1 MTPMVIARGDSWAG
15 SLAVSQ
21 YTDRLRVMW
30 DRTPFPV
37 MTTGVFA
44 PHSSNNVYIIA
55 KRLRAQSVLP
65 GRRAV
70 EPELRT
76 ILVGS
81 GAALEALIECAG
93 RDDICQHV
101 DQQFELVA
109 FSCFVGDA
117 LREGTERFL
126 AEDLAP
132 ILSGQSLSARTNKI
146 NLPAVE
152 WARPGAK
159 PAPLRK
165 AG

>member
-1 MTPMVIARGDSWAG
+1 M
-15 SLAVSQ
+15 SQ

-44 PHSSNNVYIIA
+44 PHSSNNVYVIA
-55 KRLRAQSVLP
+55 KRLRAQGATS

-70 EPELRT
+70 EPELQA
-76 ILVGS
+76 IHVGS
-81 GAALEALIECAG
+81 GAALDELIDCAG

-101 DQQFELVA
+101 DQQYELVA
-109 FSCFVGDA
+109 FSCFVGES

-132 ILSGQSLSARTNKI
+132 ALAARDLNARTNRI

>member
-1 MTPMVIARGDSWAG
+1 MVIARGDSWAG

-30 DRTPFPV
+30 DRTLFPV

-44 PHSSNNVYIIA
+44 PHSSNNVYVIA
-55 KRLRAQSVLP
+55 KRLRAQAAP
-65 GRRAV
+65 AGRRAV
-70 EPELRT
+70 EPELQA
-76 ILVGS
+76 IHVGS
-81 GAALEALIECAG
+81 GAALDELMLCAG
-93 RDDICQHV
+93 RDEICQHV
-101 DQQFELVA
+101 DQEYELIA
-109 FSCFVGDA
+109 FSCFVGDG

-126 AEDLAP
+126 AEE
-132 ILSGQSLSARTNKI
+132 LSPALSASLPSARTNRI

>member
-1 MTPMVIARGDSWAG
+1 V
-15 SLAVSQ
+15 VQ

-44 PHSSNNVYIIA
+44 PHSSNNVYVIA
-55 KRLRAQSVLP
+55 KRLRAQAAP
-65 GRRAV
+65 AGRRAA
-70 EPELRT
+70 EPELQA
-76 ILVGS
+76 IHVGS
-81 GAALEALIECAG
+81 GAALDELMLCAG

-101 DQQFELVA
+101 DQQYELIA
-109 FSCFVGDA
+109 FSCFVGES

-126 AEDLAP
+126 AEDLVPVLARG
-132 ILSGQSLSARTNKI
+132 LLSARVNRI

-159 PAPLRK
+159 PEPLRK

>member
-1 MTPMVIARGDSWAG
+1 MFGR
-15 SLAVSQ
+15 
-21 YTDRLRVMW
+21 TDGLRVMW

-37 MTTGVFA
+37 MTTGMFA

-55 KRLRAQSVLP
+55 KRLRAQGGTA

-70 EPELRT
+70 EPELQT
-76 ILVGS
+76 IHVGS

-101 DQQFELVA
+101 DQQYELIA
-109 FSCFVGDA
+109 FSCFVGDG

-126 AEDLAP
+126 AEDLVP
-132 ILSGQSLSARTNKI
+132 LLSGASLNARVNRI

>member
-1 MTPMVIARGDSWAG
+1 
-15 SLAVSQ
+15 
-21 YTDRLRVMW
+21 MW

-44 PHSSNNVYIIA
+44 PHSSNNVYVIA
-55 KRLRAQSVLP
+55 KRLRAQAAPVV
-65 GRRAV
+65 RRAV
-70 EPELRT
+70 EPELQA
-76 ILVGS
+76 IHVGS
-81 GAALEALIECAG
+81 GAALDELMLCAE

-101 DQQFELVA
+101 DQEYELIA
-109 FSCFVGDA
+109 FSCFVGDG

-132 ILSGQSLSARTNKI
+132 TLNGKSLNARINRI

>member
-44 PHSSNNVYIIA
+44 PHSSNNVYVIA
-55 KRLRAQSVLP
+55 KRQRSQAVVA
-65 GRRAV
+65 GRRAA
-70 EPELRT
+70 EPELQAVY
-76 ILVGS
+76 VGS
-81 GAALEALIECAG
+81 GAALDELMLCAG

-101 DQQFELVA
+101 DGEYELVA

-126 AEDLAP
+126 TEDLAP
-132 ILSGQSLSARTNKI
+132 VLNGSSLKARVNRI